1 MTTEHAHVEEHN
13 HPGPR
18 QYVIIGAILAII
30 TLIEFG
36 VFYLELDPA
45 FMTWVILLLST
56 SKFLLVVGYFM
67 HLKFDDVR
75 FSGSSSPPSS
85 SWSASPS
92 SSWRS
97 SSTSPDSAPAPM
109 NTNRPPRNTGGTP

>member
-1 MTTEHAHVEEHN
+1 MATEHAHTEEHN

-18 QYVIIGAILAII
+18 QYVIIGAILAVI

-36 VFYLELDPA
+36 VFYLSIDPA
-45 FMTWVILLLST
+45 LMTWIILVLSS

-75 FSGSSSPPSS
+75 FSGLFF
-85 SWSASPS
+85 
-92 SSWRS
+92 
-97 SSTSPDSAPAPM
+97 APFLIMVSIGVVLMALFF
-109 NTNRPPRNTGGTP
+109 NLTR

>member
-1 MTTEHAHVEEHN
+1 MTTEHAHAEEHN

-18 QYVIIGAILAII
+18 QYIIIGTILAVI

-36 VFYLELDPA
+36 VFYLSIDPA
-45 FMTWVILLLST
+45 LMTWIILVLSS

-75 FSGSSSPPSS
+75 FSGLFFVPFLIMISL
-85 SWSASPS
+85 AVVLMALFFNLT
-92 SSWRS
+92 R
-97 SSTSPDSAPAPM
+97 
-109 NTNRPPRNTGGTP
+109 

>member
-1 MTTEHAHVEEHN
+1 MATEHAHVEEHN

-18 QYVIIGAILAII
+18 QYVIIGVVLAVI

-45 FMTWVILLLST
+45 LMTWIILLLSS

-67 HLKFDDVR
+67 HLKFDDTR
-75 FSGSSSPPSS
+75 FS
-85 SWSASPS
+85 ALFF
-92 SSWRS
+92 
-97 SSTSPDSAPAPM
+97 APFFIMISIAVVLM
-109 NTNRPPRNTGGTP
+109 ALFYNLTR

>member
-1 MTTEHAHVEEHN
+1 MTTEHAHVEEHH
-13 HPGPR
+13 HPGAR

-36 VFYLELDPA
+36 VFYLSLDPA
-45 FMTWVILLLST
+45 LMTWIILVLSS

-75 FSGSSSPPSS
+75 FSGLFF
-85 SWSASPS
+85 
-92 SSWRS
+92 
-97 SSTSPDSAPAPM
+97 APFFIMISLGVVLMALFF
-109 NTNRPPRNTGGTP
+109 NLTR

>member
-1 MTTEHAHVEEHN
+1 MTTEHAHVEEHS
-13 HPGPR
+13 HPGAR

-36 VFYLELDPA
+36 VFYLSIDPA
-45 FMTWVILLLST
+45 LMTWIILILSS

-75 FSGSSSPPSS
+75 FSGLFFVPFIIMVSLGVVLM
-85 SWSASPS
+85 ALFFNLT
-92 SSWRS
+92 R
-97 SSTSPDSAPAPM
+97 
-109 NTNRPPRNTGGTP
+109 